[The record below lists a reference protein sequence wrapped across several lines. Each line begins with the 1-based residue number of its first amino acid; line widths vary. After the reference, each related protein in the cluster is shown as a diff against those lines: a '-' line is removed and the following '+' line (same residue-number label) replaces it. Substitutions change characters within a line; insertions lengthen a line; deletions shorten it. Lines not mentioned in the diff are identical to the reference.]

1 MDAAL
6 ASLIATAITSIAGP
20 AIGFYAAR
28 RNMINKQRAE
38 DAERAEKAAL
48 AEADRQHAERQAI
61 LQQYEKKLLSFKDR
75 EIESLRNRIEDLE
88 GRLE

>member
-1 MDAAL
+1 
-6 ASLIATAITSIAGP
+6 
-20 AIGFYAAR
+20 
-28 RNMINKQRAE
+28 MINKQRAE

-61 LQQYEKKLLSFKDR
+61 LQQYEKLLSFKDR